1 MNYTTRPSP
10 RAGFTLLE
18 VLLTLLISG
27 VIIAA
32 IAGAIGTYLR
42 VSEVG
47 RAEVERAQLARAL
60 LRRIA
65 DDLRAAVPIIVDE
78 AAVVA
83 DFTSSLD
90 SSSNST
96 STSNTTGTNSTGTSS
111 TTTSADDAAAA
122 KDAATSP
129 ASSATAT
136 ASGMFYGTQYE
147 LQFDMSR
154 LPKISASLMAADPT
168 LVVPVSADALSD
180 VKRVSYYLDTLAQ
193 GTGAT
198 IAAASATGATAAP
211 GGLTRRETSQAT
223 ANFEATQGA
232 TDVGL
237 QDRQLAPEVA
247 ALEFRYFDGTEWLF
261 DWDSSLQGSLP
272 LCVEILVTLRA
283 APLGGGLDPLAL
295 QSIPALPDDRTYRLV
310 VHLPAAT
317 MKATGTMAISSS
329 ATSAEASP

>member
-1 MNYTTRPSP
+1 MSDRSRTSP

-65 DDLRAAVPIIVDE
+65 DDLRAAVPIVVEESIWVDIGLP
-78 AAVVA
+78 V
-83 DFTSSLD
+83 T
-90 SSSNST
+90 T
-96 STSNTTGTNSTGTSS
+96 NTTGSDTTGTSS
-111 TTTSADDAAAA
+111 TTTATNAVAAASDAAANA
-122 KDAATSP
+122 SSASNAG
-129 ASSATAT
+129 SSATAS
-136 ASGMFYGTQYE
+136 AGFYGTQYE

-154 LPKISASLMAADPT
+154 LPKISTSLMAADPT
-168 LVVPVSADALSD
+168 LAVPVSADALSD

-198 IAAASATGATAAP
+198 VAATDATAAP
-211 GGLTRRETSQAT
+211 GGLTRRETSRA
-223 ANFEATQGA
+223 AADFEATQGA

-247 ALEFRYFDGTEWLF
+247 ALEFRYFDGAEWLF

-283 APLGGGLDPLAL
+283 APPGGGLDPLAL

-317 MKATGTMAISSS
+317 MNASTATASSSS

>member
-1 MNYTTRPSP
+1 MTDTSRNSP

-65 DDLRAAVPIIVDE
+65 DDLRAAVPIVVDD

-83 DFTSSLD
+83 DLAASLD
-90 SSSNST
+90 SASNST

-111 TTTSADDAAAA
+111 MTTSADDAAATNEV
-122 KDAATSP
+122 ATSA
-129 ASSATAT
+129 ASSAAAT
-136 ASGMFYGTQYE
+136 ASGVFYGTQYE

-154 LPKISASLMAADPT
+154 LPKISSSLMTADPT
-168 LVVPVSADALSD
+168 LAVPVSADALSD

-198 IAAASATGATAAP
+198 VASADPTGAASAT
-211 GGLTRRETSQAT
+211 GGLTRRETSQA
-223 ANFEATQGA
+223 AASFEATQGA
-232 TDVGL
+232 TDTGL

-247 ALEFRYFDGTEWLF
+247 SLEFRYFDGAEWLF

-283 APLGGGLDPLAL
+283 APPGGGLDPLAL

-317 MKATGTMAISSS
+317 MNAAGATATSSS

>member
-1 MNYTTRPSP
+1 VTDTSRTSP

-32 IAGAIGTYLR
+32 IGGAIGTYLR

-65 DDLRAAVPIIVDE
+65 DDLRAAVPIIIDE
-78 AAVVA
+78 AEVAA
-83 DFTSSLD
+83 DFAASLD
-90 SSSNST
+90 SASNST
-96 STSNTTGTNSTGTSS
+96 STSNTIGTNSTEVSS
-111 TTTSADDAAAA
+111 TTTSADDSVTA
-122 KDAATSP
+122 KDAATST
-129 ASSATAT
+129 ASSAATVAT
-136 ASGMFYGTQYE
+136 AVFYGTQYE

-154 LPKISASLMAADPT
+154 LPKISSSLMSADST
-168 LVVPVSADALSD
+168 LAVPVSADALSD

-198 IAAASATGATAAP
+198 IAAAGATGAASAP
-211 GGLTRRETSQAT
+211 GGLTRRETSRA
-223 ANFEATQGA
+223 AADFEAAQGA

-247 ALEFRYFDGTEWLF
+247 SLEFRYFDGTEWLF

-283 APLGGGLDPLAL
+283 APPGGGLDPLAL

-317 MKATGTMAISSS
+317 MNAAGATATSSS